1 MKKKSLWT
9 IIILAILAILFFSGV
24 GLEIVSAIYD
34 VNGDGDIDIFDAI
47 DTYDQVLIGYDAH
60 YDINEDGDVDIFD
73 AILVYDNIGNTPGG
87 DYTTILEWL
96 TDLIWS

>member
-34 VNGDGDIDIFDAI
+34 VTGDGVVDFEDAAL
-47 DTYDQVLIGYDAH
+47 TWFHRAPNEPYEALYDVNSDSSVDFQDA
-60 YDINEDGDVDIFD
+60 
-73 AILVYDNIGNTPGG
+73 ALVWYNIGTVGEG
-87 DYTTILEWL
+87 DTILDWL
-96 TDLIWS
+96 ADLIWS